1 MGADADMLPRLSED
15 DMRSRAR
22 TGSAPPARAAVRAS
36 MEADRGTAGPQAAF
50 ERRPVRHRAGARVED
65 EKVADQQD
73 AGPRKGTGGHTTRG
87 SLTERARLAT
97 LLAGEWARALL
108 ARASGGAIGLSYV
121 PVPVPERLLIAPQDL
136 RTGDATLAS
145 EIYSGRFAF
154 AGKVVTLD
162 GRAPFELVPPS
173 LEWAET
179 LHGFGWL
186 RHLRAAGTT
195 IARANA
201 RALVGDWMRDP
212 GASRAVA
219 ARPDVAARRIISWL
233 TQATFLLQD
242 AEHDFYRRFMRSL
255 AKQVRQLR
263 RGAAEAPDGYPRL
276 LVVMAL
282 TFAGLCMSDQPR
294 LMRLAQRR
302 LAEELDRQI
311 LPDGGPLT
319 RNPGMLIDVLLD
331 LLPLRQSFAARNL
344 GAPPALMNAVDRMM
358 PMLRFFRHGDGAF
371 AHFHGMGHTAADQ
384 LATILAFDDARG
396 APVANAPYC
405 GYQRLEA
412 KGLIVI
418 ADTGPPPPVSASW
431 EAHASCLAFEFSS
444 GRSRILVNCG
454 VPAVGRDTWRQV
466 ARSTAAHSTAVIAD
480 TSSCRFLAGARM
492 TRLMG
497 VPIVAGPKE
506 VDVQRGE
513 RAGAVL
519 LRASHDGYLE
529 EFGVVHQRSWR
540 LALDGSRLDGED
552 VFRGSAEGSAPSD
565 QPFAIRFHLHPAVKV
580 ERLDDPSTALLS
592 LPTGEAWVFA
602 APHVPLAIEESVY
615 LAATG
620 GPRRSA
626 QLVLAGQA
634 VHTPRVIWTFV
645 RTREATP
652 MQVSPAR

>member
-1 MGADADMLPRLSED
+1 MP
-15 DMRSRAR
+15 
-22 TGSAPPARAAVRAS
+22 GSARQRIYGDPAVPGRFLGSSWA
-36 MEADRGTAGPQAAF
+36 RGILGHGGG
-50 ERRPVRHRAGARVED
+50 RRPKRKAGGYVS
-65 EKVADQQD
+65 
-73 AGPRKGTGGHTTRG
+73 RG
-87 SLTERARLAT
+87 SLAERARLV
-97 LLAGEWARALL
+97 ALL
-108 ARASGGAIGLSYV
+108 ASQWSRSLLERAGGGALGLTYV

-136 RTGDATLAS
+136 RTGDSTLAS

-154 AGKVVTLD
+154 AGKVATLE
-162 GRAPFELVPPS
+162 GRTPFELVPPS
-173 LEWAET
+173 IEWAET

-186 RHLRAAGTT
+186 RHMRAAGTT

-263 RGAAEAPDGYPRL
+263 RAAGEAPDGYPRL
-276 LVVMAL
+276 LVTMAL
-282 TFAGLCMSDQPR
+282 VFAGLCMSDQAR
-294 LMRLAQRR
+294 LLRVAQRR
-302 LAEELDRQI
+302 LADELDRQI

-319 RNPGMLIDVLLD
+319 RNPGMLIEVLLD
-331 LLPLRQSFAARNL
+331 LLPLRQAFAARNL
-344 GAPPALMNAVDRMM
+344 AAPPALMNAVDRMM

-412 KGLIVI
+412 NGLVVI

-444 GRSRILVNCG
+444 GRSRMVVNCG

-480 TSSCRFLAGARM
+480 TSSCRFLTGARV
-492 TRLMG
+492 TRIMG
-497 VPIVAGPKE
+497 MPIVAGPKDVE
-506 VDVQRGE
+506 VQRAVRGP
-513 RAGAVL
+513 AVL

-552 VFRGSAEGSAPSD
+552 VFRGVDEETPAPD
-565 QPFAIRFHLHPAVKV
+565 QPFAIRFHLHPSVRV

-592 LPTGEAWVFA
+592 LPTGEAWAFA
-602 APHVPLAIEESVY
+602 APHVPLVIEESVY
-615 LAATG
+615 LAAPG
-620 GPRRSA
+620 GPRRTS

-634 VHTPRVIWTFV
+634 AHTPRIIWTFV